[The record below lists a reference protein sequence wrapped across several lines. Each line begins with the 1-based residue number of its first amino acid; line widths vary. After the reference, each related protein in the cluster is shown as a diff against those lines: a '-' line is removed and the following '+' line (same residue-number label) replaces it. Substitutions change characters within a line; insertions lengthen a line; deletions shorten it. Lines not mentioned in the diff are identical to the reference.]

1 MSKTRS
7 KVALPRH
14 QGRYNFA
21 LTPLADAMFQ
31 LLIFFMLSSNLAPY
45 SLLTLRSGVTGEEG
59 AQSSN
64 TPAPDEIGQPPAN
77 AVLWTVDAGQ
87 ITANGIRYA
96 PDDLTALA
104 GAVAA
109 RDDPSVVIIL
119 RETAAVQDL
128 AGVLEALTAA
138 GVVSVQIAESGG
150 A

>member
-14 QGRYNFA
+14 QGRYNFV

-45 SLLTLRSGVTGEEG
+45 SLLTLRSGASGQEG
-59 AQSSN
+59 AQASGDP
-64 TPAPDEIGQPPAN
+64 TPPELAQPPAN
-77 AVLWTVDAGQ
+77 AAIWTVDAGTVLAGGQ
-87 ITANGIRYA
+87 RFG
-96 PDDLTALA
+96 PDNLTALA
-104 GAVAA
+104 EALAQQPGAA
-109 RDDPSVVIIL
+109 VVLIL
-119 RETAAVQDL
+119 RDTAQVQDL

-138 GVVSVQIAESGG
+138 GVASVQIADSGG

>member
-14 QGRYNFA
+14 TGRYNFA

-59 AQSSN
+59 AQPSGA
-64 TPAPDEIGQPPAN
+64 PAPDEIAQAPAN
-77 AVLWTVDAGQ
+77 AILWTVDAGE
-87 ITANGIRYA
+87 ILANGIRYA
-96 PDDLTALA
+96 PTDLPALA
-104 GAVAA
+104 DVVAA
-109 RDDPSVVIIL
+109 RDDASVIIIL
-119 RETAAVQDL
+119 RDTAAVQDL

-138 GVVSVQIAESGG
+138 GVGSVQIAQSGG

>member
-45 SLLTLRSGVTGEEG
+45 SLLTLRSGTTGEEG
-59 AQSSN
+59 AQPSGAP
-64 TPAPDEIGQPPAN
+64 TPDEIAQPPAN

-87 ITANGIRYA
+87 IVANGVRYT
-96 PDDLTALA
+96 PEDLPGIA

-109 RDDPSVVIIL
+109 REDASVVIIL
-119 RETAAVQDL
+119 RQTAAVQDL
-128 AGVLEALTAA
+128 ASVLEALTAA
-138 GVVSVQIAESGG
+138 GVTSVQIAESGG